1 MREESDR
8 PHPSLVSG
16 QSPALCH
23 FQYVKS
29 GEGLVRITSH
39 EYDVI
44 AEQETRQLIVVQGSG
59 ISASAYLF
67 ICACV
72 TLRNAISTSFS
83 ARAYSHH
90 LTISGC
96 ELLFISLDFMV
107 QNDYGFR
114 SCMMNILMMAI
125 LTRL

>member
-29 GEGLVRITSH
+29 GKGLVRITSH
-39 EYDVI
+39 EYDVN
-44 AEQETRQLIVVQGSG
+44 AERETMQLIVVHGSG

-83 ARAYSHH
+83 ARVYSHH
-90 LTISGC
+90 P
-96 ELLFISLDFMV
+96 
-107 QNDYGFR
+107 Y
-114 SCMMNILMMAI
+114 NIRM
-125 LTRL
+125 

>member
-1 MREESDR
+1 MGEDSNR

-16 QSPALCH
+16 HSPALCH
-23 FQYVKS
+23 LQYIKS

-44 AEQETRQLIVVQGSG
+44 NNEYDVIAERETRQLIVVQGNG

-90 LTISGC
+90 P
-96 ELLFISLDFMV
+96 
-107 QNDYGFR
+107 Y
-114 SCMMNILMMAI
+114 NIRM
-125 LTRL
+125 

>member
-16 QSPALCH
+16 HSPALCH
-23 FQYVKS
+23 LQYIKS

-39 EYDVI
+39 EYDVV
-44 AEQETRQLIVVQGSG
+44 AEQETRQLIVVQGNG

-72 TLRNAISTSFS
+72 MLRNAISTSFS
-83 ARAYSHH
+83 ARAYSQHP
-90 LTISGC
+90 
-96 ELLFISLDFMV
+96 
-107 QNDYGFR
+107 Y
-114 SCMMNILMMAI
+114 NIRM
-125 LTRL
+125 